1 MFVSPV
7 KNQLMIDST
16 DTLSALTITMEPSNV
31 WKGMF
36 IARHMATGTGT
47 NKYGINRTAKDMF
60 NVSAEFDT

>member
-31 WKGMF
+31 WRGMF
-36 IARHMATGTGT
+36 TVRRMAIETGI
-47 NKYGINRTAKDMF
+47 NKYGINRTTENMF
-60 NVSAEFDT
+60 NVSAKFDA